1 MNKTIFQDVADGRPM
16 IQINQLKK
24 SFGANQV
31 LRGVSLEVERGS
43 VTSLIGPSGSG
54 KSTLL
59 RCCNLLEIPDGGQIR
74 FGQKTFDFSAP
85 KTTLTDRMASAYR
98 AETGMV
104 FQNFNLFPH
113 MSVLENVIEGLVTVR
128 RMPINHA
135 RDIGCAQLQ
144 KVGLTDKQAD
154 YPARLSGGQK
164 QRVAIARAL
173 AMSPEVLLL
182 DEVTSSLDPELVDEV
197 LGVIRQLATDGMTM
211 ILVTHE
217 MSFAQNVCDKVI
229 FMAEGVIVESGSPA
243 EVFEN
248 SNHERTRQFLARYK
262 RTNHAEVR
270 S

>member
-16 IQINQLKK
+16 IQVNQLKK
-24 SFGANQV
+24 SFGANHV

-248 SNHERTRQFLARYK
+248 CNHERTRQFLARYK